1 MALEQV
7 FECPSTLAK
16 LRSAPLGKLLDD
28 FCKWLLDHGFSRGT
42 TRLHLGRLCH
52 LNEHLRCPRSR
63 MRQTVS
69 AGEIEGFFGKY
80 PSRRRNRGP
89 LEGHLRRIRYAV
101 NRFASY
107 LRQEGRFL
115 ATPPARAIYEPL
127 LAGYLQWMRSY
138 RQAAPATLKEYARCL
153 IRFLQSLGQD
163 ATPRGLAKLDCEKVE
178 QFVLAYVSANGRS
191 ARRSMHSALRTFF
204 RFALRE
210 GYLRQPLD
218 RAVPTLRTYQLATVP
233 RGLTEQQTEEVLR
246 GTQRDTKVGRRDYA
260 LLQLLSTYGVRAG
273 QLRALRL
280 DELDWA
286 RDRILFKAA
295 KHGKDVWVPMT
306 WEVGEAVLDY
316 LQNGRPARPCPEVF
330 LTSRAPYHPFRYSRT
345 LSAIVQHR
353 LRKVGIDLPGAGT
366 HAFRHGFATRMLRQ
380 GNALK
385 AIADVL
391 GHRRLS
397 TTFLYTKVDFNALK
411 QVALE
416 WPQEVSP

>member
-28 FCKWLLDHGFSRGT
+28 FCKWLLDHGFSRVT
-42 TRLHLGRLCH
+42 TRFHLGRLRH

-63 MRQTVS
+63 MRQTVA

-80 PSRRRNRGP
+80 PSRCRNRGP
-89 LEGHLRRIRYAV
+89 LEEHLRRVRHSV
-101 NRFASY
+101 NRFADY
-107 LRQEGRFL
+107 LREEGRFV
-115 ATPPARAIYEPL
+115 ATPARAIYEPL
-127 LAGYLQWMRSY
+127 LAGYLQWLRSY
-138 RQAAPATLKEYARCL
+138 QHAAAGTLKVYADSL

-178 QFVLAYVSANGRS
+178 QFALAYASANGPS
-191 ARRSMHSALRTFF
+191 ARRSMQAALRTFF
-204 RFALRE
+204 RFALHE
-210 GYLRQPLD
+210 GYLRQSLD
-218 RAVPTLRTYQLATVP
+218 RAVPTLRTYKLATVP

-246 GTQRDTKVGRRDYA
+246 GIERDTKIGRRDYA
-260 LLQLLSTYGVRAG
+260 LLQLLSTYGVRGG
-273 QLRALRL
+273 QLRTLRL

-286 RDRILFKAA
+286 GDRILFKAA

-316 LQNGRPARPCPEVF
+316 LQNGRPACPCPEVF
-330 LTSRAPYHPFRYSRT
+330 LTSRAPYHPLPYSGT
-345 LSAIVQHR
+345 LSAIVRHR
-353 LRKVGIDLPGAGT
+353 LRAAGVDLPGAAA

-380 GNALK
+380 GNGLK

-397 TTFLYTKVDFNALK
+397 TTFRYTKVDFNALK